1 MRKLPSL
8 LALLAVIG
16 VVALLSAVQS
26 TPLVALQNPPTATF
40 ITPTVTP
47 TPRSLLTAQPT
58 PQPEG
63 VLLAQN
69 ISLAA
74 FNVRDIELNTPQSNA
89 RFTFRVPDNW
99 LASGANTLRLD
110 LDYALIVTAG
120 SATPEVPP
128 PLVLRVRLDNVPIAT
143 INLTA
148 DAVGR
153 RLLEVPLPFEIMS
166 DPALREHN
174 IQLTLDG
181 REQCLRGIESR
192 VRVAAATSEIAFQY
206 RLLPPPLDLSLYPR
220 PFYNSTPAVLGET
233 VAFVLPAQPEA
244 IDYEAAASL
253 AAGLGALTRNR
264 VRMYAVRADAISDA
278 DRLVNQL
285 WIGQIGKHA
294 AIDAAYASG
303 RFPTRLNADGS
314 LIVGN
319 TRIAPDDGVAQIIV
333 NPDNPNTAII
343 AVTAQ
348 TPDGL
353 RKAVQVLS
361 GPPAIIGLGGPVAL
375 VSQIRQATAA
385 DVNAVLAERITF
397 ADLGYV
403 NVPIYGAGLQFG
415 EIVFTM
421 PEGVVLTD
429 DAMLDMR
436 FDYSDTLAEA
446 NATLTLF
453 MNETPLNSTFL
464 RNPRT
469 GERITQLK
477 TRIPPSSV
485 ISGAQNTLL
494 IQVDSSG
501 LVDPR
506 ACSVLPSVIVW
517 LAPRPESAFYLP
529 RRADDTPVRVP
540 LLSGF
545 PLPFSRLSDLRDT
558 WFVLP
563 DAPNAEETAQM
574 LRLMAFLGSSVTT
587 SARFAPRVS
596 LGAPPP
602 EAELSAYHIL
612 ALGRPSRNTYIRTL
626 NVSLPQPFQASGDAL
641 EQVVDSV
648 VYRLPPGY
656 DIGVLQLITSPASP
670 QRALLV
676 ISGTGDVGVESAVRA
691 LIERRTVNLAANV
704 IYASPTQLWTINTR
718 TRETLSLPPTA
729 TAEPRPLATA
739 AIGVSTVTPIP
750 VFTVTPSRT
759 PTPTATAVSW

>member
-1 MRKLPSL
+1 MRKLPFL
-8 LALLAVIG
+8 LAMLAVFS
-16 VVALLSAVQS
+16 VAALLSLVQS
-26 TPLVALQNPPTATF
+26 TQRVALQSPPTATP
-40 ITPTVTP
+40 ITPTITP
-47 TPRSLLTAQPT
+47 TPFSLLTAQPT
-58 PQPEG
+58 PQPES

-74 FNVRDIELNTPQSNA
+74 FNVRDVELSTPQSSN
-89 RFTFRVPDNW
+89 RFFFRVPDNW

-110 LDYALIVTAG
+110 LDYALVVTAG
-120 SATPEVPP
+120 NATPSALPP
-128 PLVLRVRLDNVPIAT
+128 VILRVRLDNVPIAT
-143 INLTA
+143 ISLTA
-148 DAVGR
+148 DLVGR
-153 RLLEVPLPFEIMS
+153 RVIEVPLPAEIMG
-166 DPALREHN
+166 DPALRDHN
-174 IQLTLDG
+174 IQLLLDG
-181 REQCLRGIESR
+181 REQCLQGIESR
-192 VRVAAATSEIAFQY
+192 LRIIAATSEIAFQY

-220 PFYNSTPAVLGET
+220 PFYNNTPAVLGET

-294 AIDAAYASG
+294 AIDAAYANG

-314 LIVGN
+314 LSVGR
-319 TRIAPDDGVAQIIV
+319 TSIAPDDGVVQIII
-333 NPDNPNTAII
+333 NPDNPNAAII

-361 GPPAIIGLGGPVAL
+361 GPPAIIGLGGSVAL
-375 VSQIRQATAA
+375 VSQIRQVPAA
-385 DVNAVLAERITF
+385 SSDAVLAERITF

-429 DAMLDMR
+429 DAMLDFR

-453 MNETPLNSTFL
+453 MNDTPLNSTFL

-469 GERITQLK
+469 GERVTQLK

-485 ISGAQNTLL
+485 ISGARNTLL

-501 LVDPR
+501 LVDVR
-506 ACSVLPSVIVW
+506 TCNVLPSVIVW
-517 LAPRPESAFYLP
+517 LSPRPESEFYLP
-529 RRADDTPVRVP
+529 RRADDAPVRVP

-563 DAPNAEETAQM
+563 DSPNAEETGQM

-596 LGAPPP
+596 LGAPP
-602 EAELSAYHIL
+602 EAELSAYHVL
-612 ALGRPSRNTYIRTL
+612 ALGRPSRNSYIRTL
-626 NVSLPQPFQASGDAL
+626 NAILPQPFQPSSDAL

-656 DIGVLQLITSPASP
+656 DIGVLQLIASPASP

-704 IYASPTQLWTINTR
+704 IYASPTQLWTLNTR
-718 TRETLSLPPTA
+718 TRETFSLPPTA
-729 TAEPRPLATA
+729 TFEPRPLATA

-759 PTPTATAVSW
+759 PTPTPTAVSW